1 MLADGPQPLADIA
14 PDAGVDHRDAP
25 VLLRIAEDLDL
36 VAETRDD
43 AVGVGLRLVVQE
55 VFFDDVRL
63 VAKAQD
69 EVLVAELAVVMHQVP
84 EDRLVARSES
94 SASGCF
100 RTRLECACRERRRTE
115 LFSSQRPL
123 LVCAAC
129 RLVAISTRI
138 WERNVRNNQPRKL
151 RKLKSRSSFSLRL
164 MTPIVTGVV

>member
-1 MLADGPQPLADIA
+1 MLTHGPQPLADIA

-69 EVLVAELAVVMHQVP
+69 EVLVAELAVVVHQVP
-84 EDRLVARSES
+84 EDRLVADRYHRLRDVFGYVPDARAET
-94 SASGCF
+94 AAEQNCFHLSG
-100 RTRLECACRERRRTE
+100 LCR
-115 LFSSQRPL
+115 
-123 LVCAAC
+123 VCVC
-129 RLVAISTRI
+129 RVSGL
-138 WERNVRNNQPRKL
+138 
-151 RKLKSRSSFSLRL
+151 
-164 MTPIVTGVV
+164 